1 MIAIRVHKTG
11 GPEVLRLENV
21 PDPEP
26 GPGELVIEVLAIGVN
41 YIEIY
46 QREGQYPLP
55 KPFTPGTEAAGITDV
70 LFGDVAPTGK
80 LPHSWPRTQAQIP
93 INEGDATYDPL
104 FPFGFGLTY

>member
-46 QREGQYPLP
+46 QREGQYTLP
-55 KPFTPGTEAAGITDV
+55 KPFTPGGEASMPPATP
-70 LFGDVAPTGK
+70 AK
-80 LPHSWPRTQAQIP
+80 NAARAKAHS
-93 INEGDATYDPL
+93 L
-104 FPFGFGLTY
+104 